1 MTETTDM
8 HDITEFLQRSLD
20 GDREAMNRLYDG
32 LYPALRT
39 IARNRLRGNGSGI
52 GLETTAL
59 VHESF
64 LRFVD
69 SKSLKPESRNHF
81 LAYASKVMR
90 SVIVDL
96 VREAQA
102 ERRGGGRRELTLN
115 TIIAESIA
123 ASTPDEEEALF
134 VHDALLRL
142 YEIDERMG
150 QVVEMRY
157 FGGLNDSEIAEV
169 LNVTARTVGRDWEKA
184 RLFLHTLLRA

>member
-1 MTETTDM
+1 MPSDLSVVLQSFVECRSPETSD
-8 HDITEFLQRSLD
+8 
-20 GDREAMNRLYDG
+20 ALYTA
-32 LYPALRT
+32 LYPELRM
-39 IARNRLRGNGSGI
+39 IARNRLRGNGSNIGI
-52 GLETTAL
+52 ETTAL

-69 SKSLKPESRNHF
+69 SKSLQPESRNHF

-102 ERRGGGRRELTLN
+102 ERRGGGRRDFTLN
-115 TIIAESIA
+115 TLIAESIA
-123 ASTPDEEEALF
+123 SSTPDEEEALF
-134 VHDALLRL
+134 VHEALLRL

-157 FGGLNDSEIAEV
+157 FGGLNDSEIAEA
-169 LNVTARTVGRDWEKA
+169 LSVTARTVGRDWEKA
-184 RLFLHTLLRA
+184 RIFLHTLLRA